1 MAVKAHND
9 GGAMLNTL
17 ETFGI
22 FQHNLYWS
30 LPVSIRVSFEINPVS
45 LLDFAGVGVDSL
57 SEGPP
62 DDLVILGGN
71 NGFPGC

>member
-9 GGAMLNTL
+9 GAAMLNTL

-30 LPVSIRVSFEINPVS
+30 LPVSIRVSFEIYPV
-45 LLDFAGVGVDSL
+45 SL
-57 SEGPP
+57 SEGPS
-62 DDLVILGGN
+62 DDLVILGSN

>member
-9 GGAMLNTL
+9 GAAMLNTL

-22 FQHNLYWS
+22 FQHNLCWS
-30 LPVSIRVSFEINPVS
+30 LTVSIRVSFEINPVS

-62 DDLVILGGN
+62 DDLVILGSN